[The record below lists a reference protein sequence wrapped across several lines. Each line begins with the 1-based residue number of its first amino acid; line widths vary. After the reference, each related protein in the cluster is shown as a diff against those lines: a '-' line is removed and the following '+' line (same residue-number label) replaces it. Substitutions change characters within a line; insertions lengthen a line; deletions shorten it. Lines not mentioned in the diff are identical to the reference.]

1 MQLRPG
7 GFSWQSVLSLVPGI
21 WEAPFLRDF
30 PGQHGRGGAARHG
43 NRRRVLSLVPGIRE
57 DPSVRDLLTGRRE
70 RRGGPS
76 WAPGS
81 DLILT
86 TTEQTGGPAQYPGQA
101 LVTTIPITPTIKGIV
116 ASTR

>member
-7 GFSWQSVLSLVPGI
+7 GFSWQS
-21 WEAPFLRDF
+21 
-30 PGQHGRGGAARHG
+30 
-43 NRRRVLSLVPGIRE
+43 VLSLVPGIRE